1 MPPSAAGIARSLGK
15 GQESGG
21 LRSDIVTIALIPAG
35 AQDCNFDSQPRLE
48 PFNSGGLSWTTAHA
62 ARCMVLN
69 AGRLRVAFAVCCVL
83 LGIQAYPQINPQIQS
98 RITE

>member
-35 AQDCNFDSQPRLE
+35 AQDCNFDPQPCLE
-48 PFNSGGLSWTTAHA
+48 PLKSGGLSSTTA
-62 ARCMVLN
+62 
-69 AGRLRVAFAVCCVL
+69 
-83 LGIQAYPQINPQIQS
+83 QASTQDVWY
-98 RITE
+98 